1 MLLRE
6 TSADGSLSR
15 LQERPDPLDR
25 CRPGLSPSPE
35 IEYEARIADRIPAE
49 AGRSDLTPIQ
59 ELLDF
64 TK

>member
-6 TSADGSLSR
+6 TSAGGSLSR
-15 LQERPDPLDR
+15 LQEGPDPFDGR
-25 CRPGLSPSPE
+25 RPGLSPSPE